1 MMDLLSWSD
10 LFICLLTLF
19 FAYVIFGMAGFGS
32 ALIAGPVLALYLPL
46 SMIVPLLALID
57 LSAAI
62 VNIFRDGKQ
71 ADFKEI
77 RYLIPLIIIGSL
89 VGATILLTTR
99 PDLLSLLLGIFATC
113 YAIYAL
119 FWKKTR
125 KPIFSTLSLSFWI
138 NRRCI

>member
-57 LSAAI
+57 LSLA
-62 VNIFRDGKQ
+62 GQ
-71 ADFKEI
+71 CFKRWET
-77 RYLIPLIIIGSL
+77 G
-89 VGATILLTTR
+89 
-99 PDLLSLLLGIFATC
+99 
-113 YAIYAL
+113 
-119 FWKKTR
+119 
-125 KPIFSTLSLSFWI
+125 
-138 NRRCI
+138 